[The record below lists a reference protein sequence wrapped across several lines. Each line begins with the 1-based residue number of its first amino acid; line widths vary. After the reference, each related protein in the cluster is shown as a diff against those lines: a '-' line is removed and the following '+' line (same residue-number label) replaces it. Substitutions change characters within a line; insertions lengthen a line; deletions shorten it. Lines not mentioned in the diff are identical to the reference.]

1 MDIYIVKENETID
14 NIAQKFNLTVNDL
27 LKVNDFNLYEIQPG
41 DIINIPFILSD
52 DFIYY
57 EISKGD
63 TLRNIAM
70 NLKIGVETL
79 AYLNGL
85 NINDYIYP
93 GQRIIVPRDNVKV
106 YITKL
111 GDTIKDLENNLGF
124 SITKIIEDNPNI
136 YLVENQLL
144 IEREK
149 D

>member
-124 SITKIIEDNPNI
+124 SINKIIEDNPNI

>member
-1 MDIYIVKENETID
+1 MEIYIVKENETID
-14 NIAQKFNLTVNDL
+14 DIAKKFNLTVNDL
-27 LKVNDFNLYEIQPG
+27 LKVNDFNLYEIIPG

-57 EISKGD
+57 EINKGD
-63 TLRNIAM
+63 TLRNIAK
-70 NLKIGVETL
+70 NLNISIETL
-79 AYLNGL
+79 AYLNGM
-85 NINDYIYP
+85 NVNDYIYP
-93 GQRIIVPRDNVKV
+93 GQRIIIPRDNVKV

-111 GDTIKDLENNLGF
+111 GDTIKDLENSLGF
-124 SITKIIEDNPNI
+124 SINKIIEDNPNI

>member
-14 NIAQKFNLTVNDL
+14 DIAKKFNLNVNDL
-27 LKVNDFNLYEIQPG
+27 LKVNDFNLYEIMPG
-41 DIINIPFILSD
+41 DVINIPFILSD

-57 EISKGD
+57 EINKGD
-63 TLRNIAM
+63 TLRNIAT
-70 NLKIGVETL
+70 NLNIGVTTL

-85 NINDYIYP
+85 SINDYIYP
-93 GQRIIVPRDNVKV
+93 GQRIIIPRDNVKV

-111 GDTIKDLENNLGF
+111 GDTIKDLEKNLGF
-124 SITKIIEDNPNI
+124 SINKIIEDNPNI
-136 YLVENQLL
+136 YLVDNQLL